1 MGSSILRMTLV
12 IFLTSICVIG
22 ASLPTILSSGPMSDD
37 TSPPPDEMTQL
48 SNHVLLIVLDGVPQ
62 SVFDDKD
69 MMPFVSAFD
78 SYGVKLPVE
87 TSELTLTG
95 ACVKEL
101 ATGREATPMD
111 AIRNWEV
118 KNEVKNDP
126 FYHTAFRGDSVA
138 FSGFYVWNNLYPDEM
153 FTHNT
158 SADYGFEDI
167 SQADDEALNVVNGW
181 LTSSEHTLMVSH
193 LGGTDHAAHIH
204 GLDSPVYKK
213 RMQSLDKQLEDVF
226 TSAPDD
232 WTVIL
237 TSDHGVTNY
246 GGHALGTG
254 AAAEEVY
261 LFAHGK
267 GIAPATSI
275 TSPIEQRDISMLLSA
290 LLKLPLPVPSDARIP
305 LDALELTVEE
315 REMYEQWNWD
325 NVRLHHEL
333 KQENDGDGIQN
344 LPDEPTWSLVDV
356 DQTSFPIFAM
366 AVTLL
371 GFGLLFFIYREHF
384 HIDGITINSTRP
396 QVASIGLFTIAFTF
410 IVFLGRD
417 SEELISGRWL
427 RKLLGMIPV
436 LAIVLYLVLNKRL
449 KFQNSISLFILTC
462 GAMLLLYPEIRFS
475 IICIALAPIGLY
487 MIYRNEGSTFTMKE
501 RWGLGILFA
510 LLSYQLLDYL
520 PRFFTG
526 VSLQALLNIDLLY
539 KPMQRIVMSSLPSE
553 PITAGIIAI
562 LGCLIV
568 IDQKEKSTTSVA
580 IQVSVVL
587 GIFILSIAE
596 FMPADWIL
604 ICVIIS
610 CAIYAII
617 SNSSESFQNFCGFTP
632 VEVILLSWVGPT
644 WGFFPAFT
652 TIFLA
657 RIAPKLFTL
666 SLLMYEGQH
675 QGRTTHPFLV
685 QTTKCLIAVSLLYT
699 VWFNFSLLTPL
710 GILEFNPSKVIVTGG
725 FFGSRTDPSIP
736 WMGLMILGPP
746 LFSLSVV
753 FYRISSSVRL
763 DTLLLFI
770 SILVLSHASAYWTS
784 SMFTEYFVMLSTASI
799 FYITLLIV
807 GCTTY
812 GILYLESRK
821 VVIHET

>member
-12 IFLTSICVIG
+12 ILLTSICMIG
-22 ASLPTILSSGPMSDD
+22 ASLPAILSSGPISND
-37 TSPPPDEMTQL
+37 TSPPPDEMEQL

-62 SVFDDKD
+62 SVFDDED
-69 MMPFVSAFD
+69 MMPFVAAFD

-118 KNEVKNDP
+118 TNEVKNDP
-126 FYHTAFRGDSVA
+126 FYHTALRGDSVA
-138 FSGFYVWNNLYPDEM
+138 FSGFYVWKNLYPDTM

-167 SQADDEALNVVNGW
+167 SEADDEALNVVNGW
-181 LTSSEHTLMVSH
+181 LASNEHTLMVSH

-204 GLDSPVYKK
+204 GLDSPVYKE

-226 TSAPDD
+226 THAPED

-267 GIAPATSI
+267 GIAPAT
-275 TSPIEQRDISMLLSA
+275 TVASPIQQRDISMLLSA

-305 LDALELTVEE
+305 LDALDLTIEE

-325 NVRLHHEL
+325 NVRLHQEL
-333 KQENDGDGIQN
+333 RQNTDGDGIQN
-344 LPDEPTWSLVDV
+344 LPEEPNWSLVDI
-356 DQTSFPIFAM
+356 DQTSLPILAM
-366 AVTLL
+366 IVTVL
-371 GFGLLFFIYREHF
+371 GCGFLFFFFREHIQ
-384 HIDGITINSTRP
+384 IDGININSSRS
-396 QVASIGLFTIAFTF
+396 QGVAIGLFTIAFF
-410 IVFLGRD
+410 SIVFLGRE
-417 SEELISGRWL
+417 SEQIISGRWL
-427 RKLLGMIPV
+427 RKLLGMLP
-436 LAIVLYLVLNKRL
+436 IVALTLYFMLSKRL
-449 KFQNSISLFILTC
+449 KFQNSISLFLLTC
-462 GAMLLLYPEIRFS
+462 GIILLFYPELRYSMIP
-475 IICIALAPIGLY
+475 IALAPFGLY
-487 MIYRNEGSTFTMKE
+487 MMYRNEGNSFTMKE
-501 RWGLGILFA
+501 RFGLGILFA
-510 LLSYQLLDYL
+510 LLSYQILDYL

-526 VSLQALLNIDLLY
+526 VSLQALLNVDLLY

-553 PITAGIIAI
+553 PLTAAIIVL
-562 LGCLIV
+562 LGCFILI
-568 IDQKEKSTTSVA
+568 DKEEKSTTSVA
-580 IQVSVVL
+580 IQSSVVL
-587 GIFILSIAE
+587 GIFALSIAE

-610 CAIYAII
+610 CALYAFI

-632 VEVILLSWVGPT
+632 VEIILLAWVGPT

-652 TIFLA
+652 TIFLS
-657 RIAPKLFTL
+657 RVAPKLFTFSL
-666 SLLMYEGQH
+666 SWYEGKH
-675 QGRTTHPFLV
+675 QGRTTHPLFI
-685 QTTKCLIAVSLLYT
+685 QTTKCLIAVSLLYS

-746 LFSLSVV
+746 LLSLNVI
-753 FYRISSSVRL
+753 FYRISSFVHL
-763 DTLLLFI
+763 DAVLLFI
-770 SILVLSHASAYWTS
+770 SILLLSHASAYWTS

-799 FYITLLIV
+799 FYITLLII
-807 GCTTY
+807 GCMTH
-812 GILYLESRK
+812 GLLRLESRK
-821 VVIHET
+821 AITNEQ

>member
-1 MGSSILRMTLV
+1 MGSSVLRMALV
-12 IFLTSICVIG
+12 IFLTSICLIG

-37 TSPPPDEMTQL
+37 TSPPPDAMTQL

-62 SVFDDKD
+62 SVFDNED

-78 SYGVKLPVE
+78 TYGVKLPVK

-118 KNEVKNDP
+118 RNEIKNDP

-138 FSGFYVWNNLYPDEM
+138 FSGFYVWKNLYPDEM

-167 SQADDEALNVVNGW
+167 SQADDEALSAVNGW
-181 LTSSEHTLMVSH
+181 LASSEHTLMVSH
-193 LGGTDHAAHIH
+193 LGGTDHAAHIY
-204 GLDSPVYKK
+204 GLDSPVYKE
-213 RMQSLDKQLEDVF
+213 RMLSLDKQLETVF
-226 TSAPDD
+226 TSAPDN

-254 AAAEEVY
+254 SAAEEVY
-261 LFAHGK
+261 LYAHGK

-275 TSPIEQRDISMLLSA
+275 TSPINQRDISMLVSA

-305 LDALELTVEE
+305 LDALDLTIEE
-315 REMYEQWNWD
+315 RDMYEQWNWD
-325 NVRLHHEL
+325 NARLHQEL
-333 KQENDGDGIQN
+333 KQETNGDGIQN
-344 LPDEPTWSLVDV
+344 LPDEPTWSLVDI
-356 DQTSFPIFAM
+356 DQTNFPIFAIF
-366 AVTLL
+366 VTIT
-371 GFGLLFFIYREHF
+371 GIGLLIFFFRDHLRFDSVSVYSSR
-384 HIDGITINSTRP
+384 S
-396 QVASIGLFTIAFTF
+396 QLASIGLFFIAFMV
-410 IVFLGRD
+410 IVIFGRD
-417 SEELISGRWL
+417 SEEIASGRWL
-427 RKLLGMIPV
+427 RKMFGMFP
-436 LAIVLYLVLNKRL
+436 LMAMTLYYVLNKRL

-462 GAMLLLYPEIRFS
+462 CIMFFFYPELRFS
-475 IICIALAPIGLY
+475 MICIALAPIGLY
-487 MIYRNEGSTFTMKE
+487 VIYQNKSNTFTMKE
-501 RWGLGILFA
+501 RFGLGILFA

-520 PRFFTG
+520 PRLITG
-526 VSLQALLNIDLLY
+526 VSLQALLNADILY

-553 PITAGIIAI
+553 PLTAGIITL
-562 LGCLIV
+562 LGCFILI
-568 IDQKEKSTTSVA
+568 EHRGKSVPSVA

-587 GIFILSIAE
+587 GIFVLSIAE

-610 CAIYAII
+610 CALYGMIAK
-617 SNSSESFQNFCGFTP
+617 SSDSFKDFCGFTP
-632 VEVILLSWVGPT
+632 VEVVLLSWVGPT

-657 RIAPKLFTL
+657 RVTPHLFTT
-666 SLLMYEGQH
+666 SISMYEGQQ
-675 QGRTTHPFLV
+675 QGRTTNPYFV

-746 LFSLSVV
+746 LLSLGVL
-753 FYRISSSVRL
+753 FYRISSNVRI
-763 DTLLLFI
+763 DAVLLMI
-770 SILVLSHASAYWTS
+770 SIYLLSHASAYWTS
-784 SMFTEYFVMLSTASI
+784 SVFTEYFVMLSTASL
-799 FYITLLIV
+799 FYIALLIV
-807 GCTTY
+807 GCVTH
-812 GILYLESRK
+812 GILYFESKK
-821 VVIHET
+821 VVATEV